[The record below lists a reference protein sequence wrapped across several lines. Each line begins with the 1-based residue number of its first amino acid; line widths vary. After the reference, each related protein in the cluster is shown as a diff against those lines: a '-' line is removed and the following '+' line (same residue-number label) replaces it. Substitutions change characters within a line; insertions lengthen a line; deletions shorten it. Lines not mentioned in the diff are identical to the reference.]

1 MAVRRLLLLASF
13 VALLASCGG
22 GGETAEPATGPDGAA
37 GSAPTSAQASTSQSD
52 SASGVPT
59 GAAPAATNT
68 AVSAPLPSPS
78 SAPTPAPALSTG
90 AVALSADTSCGQSGF
105 RADLLA
111 QINQARQ
118 TARICGT
125 QAMPAVAP
133 LGWNDALFSA
143 AARHARDMA
152 DNNYFS
158 HTSLDGRTLGQ
169 RVTAEGYNW
178 RTVGEN
184 IAAGPG
190 SVSAVMQGWLD
201 SPGHCRNIM
210 GSVFTEVAVSC
221 VARSGSR
228 YGRYWVMVLGT
239 R

>member
-1 MAVRRLLLLASF
+1 MPS
-13 VALLASCGG
+13 
-22 GGETAEPATGPDGAA
+22 PAPA
-37 GSAPTSAQASTSQSD
+37 
-52 SASGVPT
+52 
-59 GAAPAATNT
+59 AAPAP
-68 AVSAPLPSPS
+68 SA
-78 SAPTPAPALSTG
+78 APAPAPSTG
-90 AVALSADTSCGQSGF
+90 AVALSTDTSCGLSGF
-105 RADLLA
+105 RADLMA
-111 QINQARQ
+111 QINLARQ
-118 TARICGT
+118 TARTCGT

-178 RTVGEN
+178 RAVGEN